1 MATYIDAEG
10 VREAMLDFG
19 DDMDRLGYPG
29 VLESVEGSGVV
40 GRALRNIRTPGA
52 MEKVAAYMKNVA
64 KDLKARRE
72 VPSSRSRT
80 TLVSARPWCAWSRR
94 GRGSKN
100 V

>member
-64 KDLKARRE
+64 KDLKAQQQKQDNPRVRE
-72 VPSSRSRT
+72 AMVRLEQT
-80 TLVSARPWCAWSRR
+80 WARLKECVR
-94 GRGSKN
+94 
-100 V
+100 